1 MNNFKIIIM
10 DFATS
15 EVHVFSYDPSIW
27 DTGED
32 FIIEH
37 FSEHGKTFKLTECNW
52 MIVDL
57 SLYEDRLPI
66 YIH

>member
-1 MNNFKIIIM
+1 MTNQRIVIM

-15 EVHVFSYDPSIW
+15 EVHIFSYDPNVWES
-27 DTGED
+27 GEH
-32 FIIEH
+32 FLTEH
-37 FSEHGKTFKLTECNW
+37 FSEQGETFKESQCQW

-57 SLYEDRLPI
+57 EKTEDRLPI